1 MATDIAKAYVQI
13 IPSAEG
19 IKGGIEKVIGGEAV
33 HAGTSAG
40 ATIASNIK
48 KMIVAAGIGK
58 LLSDTLIG
66 SLKAG
71 GSLQQSFGGLE
82 TLYGEAADA
91 AKEYAMEAAKAGIS
105 ANTYAEQA
113 VSFGAALKQAFGGDT
128 HAAME
133 AANMAIMDMAD
144 NSAKMGTDIQ
154 SIQSAYQ
161 GFAKQNFTMLDN
173 LKLGYGGTRS
183 EMERLLKDAEAITGI
198 HYDINNLGDIYSA
211 IHVIQKELGIAG
223 VAAEEAK
230 TTLTGSA
237 NAVKAAWQNT
247 LAAMSLGMD
256 LGPALQTLGDAV
268 KAFFGDNFFPM
279 IAEFFKNSP
288 ALVDG
293 LMQMITDG
301 LNSVA
306 QNGEAIGAGIF
317 SIMSALGAAI
327 VANAPQLLLAFALA
341 FTEVAHNLMVSVG
354 GALDAASNQLVSY
367 LAQKIQEF
375 GIPQMLEK
383 GKALVQQII
392 SGIQQKIG
400 DVVTAMTGLIDR
412 AKAAFTG
419 FDWAGLGRDI
429 ISGIVSGISGA
440 AGAIGDALLSAA
452 SSAWTSAKNFFKV
465 GSPSKLMADTVG
477 RWIPAGIAEG
487 ITDNLQT
494 LYSAVDT
501 MGSAITSSIM
511 GNAAYQPQPAYNGL
525 EDLASA
531 LNSQQTNANVTVVL
545 QGDANKL
552 FKVVRKE
559 NNKFKTSTG
568 QSAFTY

>member
-1 MATDIAKAYVQI
+1 MADIAKAYVQI

-19 IKGGIEKVIGGEAV
+19 IKGGIEKVIGGEAA
-33 HAGTSAG
+33 HAGTNAG

-144 NSAKMGTDIQ
+144 NSAKMGTEIQ
-154 SIQSAYQ
+154 SIQAAYQ

-173 LKLGYGGTRS
+173 LKLGYGGTRT

-211 IHVIQKELGIAG
+211 IHVIQEELGIAG
-223 VAAEEAK
+223 VAAEEA
-230 TTLTGSA
+230 TNTLTGSA

-268 KAFFGDNFFPM
+268 SAFFGQNFFPM

-293 LMQMITDG
+293 LMQMITNG

-327 VANAPQLLLAFALA
+327 VQNAPQLLLAFALA
-341 FTEVAHNLMVSVG
+341 FTEVAHNLLVSVG
-354 GALDAASNQLVSY
+354 GALDAASSQLVSR
-367 LAQKIQEF
+367 LAQKIQEL

-412 AKAAFTG
+412 AKTAFTG

-429 ISGIVSGISGA
+429 ISGIVSGITGA
-440 AGAIGDALLSAA
+440 AGAIGDALLGAA
-452 SSAWTSAKNFFKV
+452 SSAWNSAKNFFKV

-531 LNSQQTNANVTVVL
+531 LNSQQANANVTVVL